1 MHSSKG
7 TVIHQYLSA
16 KPNDNDSQMVK
27 AGFIILLIKLGVY
40 YPLDGLD
47 DVA

>member
-7 TVIHQYLSA
+7 TAIHQYLSA
-16 KPNDNDSQMVK
+16 KPNNEDDMLIK
-27 AGFIILLIKLGVY
+27 ASFIILLIKLGVY